1 MHPQIES
8 KKDARVSTA
17 ETQNYKNIVMLKH
30 TLEEGGRGC
39 SAKAEIASE
48 NHLRPCRQVCVIQ
61 NPELPPLELGLRA
74 FLRVSDGG
82 ETIAVPI

>member
-1 MHPQIES
+1 MLRAARRCSES
-8 KKDARVSTA
+8 LLGT
-17 ETQNYKNIVMLKH
+17 
-30 TLEEGGRGC
+30 
-39 SAKAEIASE
+39 
-48 NHLRPCRQVCVIQ
+48 CRQVCVIQ